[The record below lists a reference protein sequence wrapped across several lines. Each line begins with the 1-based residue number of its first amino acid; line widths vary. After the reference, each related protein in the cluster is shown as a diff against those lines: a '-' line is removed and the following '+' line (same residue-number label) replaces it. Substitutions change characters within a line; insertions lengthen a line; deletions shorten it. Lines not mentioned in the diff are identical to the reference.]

1 MANNNTSLTAKLGA
15 DTSGLEKGIDSAK
28 KMLEQYA
35 GVAGRAKMQVDGL
48 TQDQIRGFTKLNNSL
63 AMVGGS
69 YRSLKTDLS
78 TLRNVVFALEGE
90 YSRLTEAQRNT
101 DYGRMIASQVTNAKA
116 KLAELTSEMDRQKQ
130 KAEENKRANQD
141 NVKTH
146 EDLANVVD
154 KVTGKF
160 GLDISSMTK
169 LSAIG
174 GVVAGAMKVL
184 SDSFMSSGQNIDF
197 MGRNLEAVTGLY
209 ESFVFSLNNGD
220 LNGFFTNISSMIEAF
235 RDLYDSI
242 DQFQT
247 FKNVNVG
254 AMARLEAEQNR
265 LEQMQK
271 GKKFIPSY
279 GGATKEYW
287 RSSGRVLSEG
297 MTLNDTEMKAVA
309 RMLEANKKQQNKL
322 LQGEVQRAI
331 KGQTA
336 TMKAISAKT
345 GISTATLGN
354 MVQNGYKFE
363 ALQARAQEALE
374 YARGRQNG
382 MGGNGFTR
390 ERMKEVDAYI
400 QRNYGIASYQ
410 EARNI
415 VKFDD
420 DKYVTQINEV
430 IGEGIASY
438 NRLVQNLGAANRSI
452 NKINNR
458 PSYAQS
464 RGGGKSGTTKTEEI
478 LTPNSRAYMQ
488 RYIQDEDKRYNNT
501 AITDARH
508 TDLYNVYK
516 EILSDNDLVKTLNAI
531 YEYIRGGK
539 DDVERETRLQDIKK
553 IFDIGKLFELFRDET
568 RIKTFN
574 KFNEEMRGAYAG
586 FHMLFD
592 DKTDVGTNR
601 DMYLVEY
608 ADNIWKGI
616 ENGYLTIEEVVA
628 RWKELAEYAN
638 SLKTVLKGVDSG
650 DEMFDE
656 YKDKKNVL
664 ENQLYYIDTLL
675 QALDETIPKYLFK
688 DTFQNSPQTTEPQ
701 MRKFGQD
708 IYGTDKPNHPWEIVP
723 NPIFEQNLQEMSFSE
738 LQTFKK
744 NVESYLSSLK
754 PSEFTEEITTN
765 YKTLLED
772 IDKLLEPFEIFND
785 SLDEQKEKVVTWQ
798 ETMITNCALVA
809 NAFSSVGNAIS
820 QTGNKSLGAWIS
832 AIASIQPL
840 IQHMI
845 ELSQVVQAKKKGEA
859 IASAI
864 SEGAKAPWFMQ
875 IPIIAGLVA
884 NVIASFASAGSY
896 ANGGI
901 IQGMSNIGDRNIAR
915 VNNGEMILNGS
926 QQRRLFDIADGNV
939 SPNQTQGATST
950 TVRLRGEDIYI
961 SLKNFLKINPSKT
974 L

>member
-15 DTSGLEKGIDSAK
+15 DTSGLERGIDSAK

-48 TQDQIRGFTKLNNSL
+48 TQDQIRGFTKLNNAL
-63 AMVGGS
+63 GMVGGS

-78 TLRNVVFALEGE
+78 TLRNVVFQLEGE
-90 YSRLTEAQRNT
+90 YSRLSEAQRNT
-101 DYGRMIASQVTNAKA
+101 DYGRMVASQVTNAKA

-141 NVKTH
+141 NANTH
-146 EDLANVVD
+146 EDLANAVD

-160 GLDISSMTK
+160 GLNISSMTK
-169 LSAIG
+169 LSAVG
-174 GVVAGAMKVL
+174 AVVTGAMKVL
-184 SDSFMSSGQNIDF
+184 SDAFMSSGQNIDF

-209 ESFVFSLNNGD
+209 ESFVFSLNSGD

-254 AMARLEAEQNR
+254 AMARLEAEQSR
-265 LEQMQK
+265 LIQMQK
-271 GKKFIPSY
+271 GKTFIPSY
-279 GGATKEYW
+279 GGASKEYW
-287 RSSGRVLSEG
+287 KSSGRVLSEG

-309 RMLEANKKQQNKL
+309 RMLEENKKQQNKL

-345 GISTATLGN
+345 HISTATLGN

-363 ALQARAQEALE
+363 ALQANAREALE
-374 YARGRQNG
+374 YARGQQNG

-400 QRNYGIASYQ
+400 RRNYGIASYQ

-415 VKFDD
+415 VNFDD
-420 DKYVTQINEV
+420 DTYVGEINKV

-478 LTPNSRAYMQ
+478 LTPNSRAFMQ
-488 RYIQDEDKRYNNT
+488 RYIQDEDKKYNNT
-501 AITDARH
+501 AISDARH

-531 YEYIRGGK
+531 FKYITSGNDYIEK
-539 DDVERETRLQDIKK
+539 QTRLQDIKK
-553 IFDIGKLFELFRDET
+553 IFDMGKLFESFDVETELKSGTLSKFDDEH
-568 RIKTFN
+568 
-574 KFNEEMRGAYAG
+574 RGAFVARG
-586 FHMLFD
+586 MLIQD
-592 DKTDVGTNR
+592 TTDVVDDWKNFLDLFASKTSEGLN
-601 DMYLVEY
+601 
-608 ADNIWKGI
+608 KGI
-616 ENGYLTIEEVVA
+616 LTMDEVSA
-628 RWKELAEYAN
+628 RWKALSEY
-638 SLKTVLKGVDSG
+638 S
-650 DEMFDE
+650 
-656 YKDKKNVL
+656 KN
-664 ENQLYYIDTLL
+664 IKDTLEENDKGTPGYEDINRGLYQEEYDYVSNIL
-675 QALDETIPKYLFK
+675 QLLDREIPKYMFK
-688 DTFQNSPQTTEPQ
+688 DAFKNSPQTTRPQ
-701 MRKFGQD
+701 MRKYGQD
-708 IYGTDKPNHPWEIVP
+708 IYGGDAPNHPWGFD

-754 PSEFTEEITTN
+754 PSEFTEEITMN

-772 IDKLLEPFEIFND
+772 IDKLLEPFEDFND

-820 QTGNKSLGAWIS
+820 QTGNKSLGAWVS

-845 ELSQVVQAKKKGEA
+845 ELSQVIQAKKKGEA

-864 SEGAKAPWFMQ
+864 SAGAQAPWYIQPF
-875 IPIIAGLVA
+875 IIAGLVA

-939 SPNQTQGATST
+939 SPNQTTGATST

-961 SLKNFLKINPSKT
+961 SLKNYLKINPSKT